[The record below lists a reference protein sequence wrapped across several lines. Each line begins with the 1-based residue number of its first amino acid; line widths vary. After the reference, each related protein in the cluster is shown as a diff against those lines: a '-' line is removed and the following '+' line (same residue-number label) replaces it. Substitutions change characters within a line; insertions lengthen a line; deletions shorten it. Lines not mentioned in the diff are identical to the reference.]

1 MNMASPTTRRFVR
14 LAAVSLVL
22 AIVFGTGLVVQLRQH
37 TNSAHA
43 QVADPSRA
51 QVILDW
57 AAARNRSDNAATAA
71 LFADNTFYIS
81 AAPQSCTTQTPC
93 YDRASVLQS
102 LPNLAAALA
111 GNACLTVTTIQVS
124 GSIVTGRF
132 EARNDAQRAR
142 GVERSVVAF
151 MAEVR
156 DGQIIAFVHRYDSAD
171 PQTALSTAIAAGTA
185 QPGTPIPTP
194 NSLCG

>member
-1 MNMASPTTRRFVR
+1 MASPTTRRFVR

-37 TNSAHA
+37 TSSAHA

-57 AAARNRSDNAATAA
+57 AAARNRGDNTATAA
-71 LFADNTFYIS
+71 LFAETTFYIS
-81 AAPQSCTTQTPC
+81 AAPQACNTQTPC
-93 YDRASVLQS
+93 YNRAAVLQS
-102 LPNLAAALA
+102 LPDLAVALA

-132 EARNDAQRAR
+132 EARNDTQRSR
-142 GVERSVVAF
+142 GVERSIVGF

-156 DGQIIAFVHRYDSAD
+156 DGQIIAFVHRFDTAD

-185 QPGTPIPTP
+185 QPGAPIPTP

>member
-22 AIVFGTGLVVQLRQH
+22 AILFGSGLVVQLRQH
-37 TNSAHA
+37 TSAAQA
-43 QVADPSRA
+43 QVADPRRA

-57 AAARNRSDNAATAA
+57 AAARNRNDNAATAA

-81 AAPQSCTTQTPC
+81 AAPQACTTQTPC

-102 LPNLAAALA
+102 LPNLAVSLQ
-111 GNACLTVTTIQVS
+111 GHACLKVTTIQVR

-132 EARNDAQRAR
+132 EAQNDSIRRQRRRATHR
-142 GVERSVVAF
+142 GVY
-151 MAEVR
+151 
-156 DGQIIAFVHRYDSAD
+156 G
-171 PQTALSTAIAAGTA
+171 
-185 QPGTPIPTP
+185 
-194 NSLCG
+194 

>member
-37 TNSAHA
+37 TSSAHA
-43 QVADPSRA
+43 QVADLSRA

-57 AAARNRSDNAATAA
+57 AAGRNSGDNAAVAA
-71 LFADNTFYIS
+71 LFADKTIYI
-81 AAPQSCTTQTPC
+81 AGTPVGCTWQTPC

-102 LPNLAAALA
+102 LPSLAVALK

-124 GSIVTGRF
+124 GSIVTGRL
-132 EARNDAQRAR
+132 EARNDSQRAI
-142 GVERSVVAF
+142 GIERTIGAI

-156 DGQIIAFVHRYDSAD
+156 DGQIFAFAGRADLAD
-171 PQTALSTAIAAGTA
+171 PQTALNAAILAGTA

-194 NSLCG
+194 NPPCG